1 MSLFSGFFSVIKNT
15 ELESVFKNLKEKI
28 DYNYS
33 TENHGDIEKWLV
45 LLSQAPEI
53 KPSGIVLDCGKII
66 IGDKSDCDDSQR
78 NLLAKLLLE
87 FQPWRKGPFN
97 LFGINLESE
106 WRSDW
111 KWDRLK
117 NEISS
122 LNGKTVLDVGCGN
135 GYYCL
140 RMLGAGAKQVVGIDP
155 TLLFATQFMALNK
168 FVNTDAAHVLPLTL
182 EDLPDEQPVFDTV
195 FSMGVLYHRKS
206 PLEHLAKLY
215 GLIRQGGELVLET
228 LIIDGDKEK
237 ILEPDGRY
245 AKMRNVWQIPT
256 VSTLE
261 AWLAS
266 TGFAEIRLVDIT
278 VTTTTEQRCTDWMKF
293 ESLENFLDASDT
305 SKTIEGWPAPRRALV
320 IARKP

>member
-1 MSLFSGFFSVIKNT
+1 MSLFSAFYSAIKNT
-15 ELESVFKNLKEKI
+15 ELEPVFKNLKEKI

-33 TENHGDIEKWLV
+33 SENHGDVEKWLA
-45 LLSQAPEI
+45 LLSRIPDI
-53 KPSGIVLDCGKII
+53 SPSGITLDCGKIM
-66 IGDKSDCDDSQR
+66 IGAKSDCDDSQR
-78 NLLAKLLLE
+78 SSLAELLLE

-122 LNGKTVLDVGCGN
+122 LNDKTVLDVGCGN

-155 TLLFATQFMALNK
+155 TLLFVTQFMALNQFIK
-168 FVNTDAAHVLPLTL
+168 TGAAHVLPLTL
-182 EDLPDEQPVFDTV
+182 EDLPDKQPVFDTV

-215 GLIRQGGELVLET
+215 GFIRQGGELALET
-228 LIIDGDKEK
+228 LIIDGEEK
-237 ILEPDGRY
+237 KIFEPDGRY

-256 VSTLE
+256 VSTLQ

-266 TGFAEIRLVDIT
+266 AGFEEIRLVDIT
-278 VTTTTEQRCTDWMKF
+278 VTTTAEQRCTDWMKF
-293 ESLENFLDASDT
+293 ESLENFLDPDDG
-305 SKTIEGWPAPRRALV
+305 SKTIEGWPAPRRALM
-320 IARKP
+320 IAKR